1 MVTQVL
7 RSQTSIFI
15 CRVIDCPAFD
25 IQSTATVCQF
35 NGVCSR
41 IECTVCSDMRIHHER
56 QREVFISEL
65 ISPRQVET
73 GSFVLLEHFILVIQ
87 YSIAILVYIFEV
99 TRLISIFGRFFFF
112 SKLPYAITFVIPDLV
127 GVMTDKPLVF
137 VVVSFLLTN
146 HITVFI
152 LDVFHISVKMFD
164 LTTVERES
172 NARIPVKVLSA
183 HHITIQRQF
192 ETTVC
197 QSTQVCLYIRE
208 PGDIRQRT
216 FNQQVVRFRH
226 IGFHRT
232 SQSVVEQRKVQTN
245 IIRTGTL
252 PFQSRVTH
260 VVYIDL

>member
-1 MVTQVL
+1 MYIQTIRTDYARLKTNACSVRKPSSKVLRNIVRKRDIFHTHKRLVHVMVTQVF

-99 TRLISIFGRFFFF
+99 TRLISIFGRFFLF

-127 GVMTDKPLVF
+127 G
-137 VVVSFLLTN
+137 S
-146 HITVFI
+146 
-152 LDVFHISVKMFD
+152 
-164 LTTVERES
+164 
-172 NARIPVKVLSA
+172 
-183 HHITIQRQF
+183 
-192 ETTVC
+192 
-197 QSTQVCLYIRE
+197 
-208 PGDIRQRT
+208 
-216 FNQQVVRFRH
+216 
-226 IGFHRT
+226 
-232 SQSVVEQRKVQTN
+232 
-245 IIRTGTL
+245 
-252 PFQSRVTH
+252 
-260 VVYIDL
+260 